1 MTPQQI
7 LCSPDG
13 GRIFNRSSGG
23 RSPDVHIHRDR
34 PSETLGPP
42 SAREFTKAS
51 MFFGQHRRWSVLT
64 LACYALLAGQV
75 ASTPSAQASPIYIES
90 GGTTL
95 YVVDSDS
102 GASTL
107 VGTYGVK
114 GVVAQAFSPDGTLY
128 AISNA
133 SLSTL
138 GQLATVDIQ
147 HTGAATP
154 IGSPA
159 GVPLEAMAFGPDGT
173 LYAGSFNTNNLYT
186 INVSTGA
193 ATLVGALGFRGIMDM
208 VWDPADSTMYAI
220 ASNCAVSSLYSINLA
235 SAAGTLVTGIPS
247 DNCLMA
253 LAVDSENRLLATDFA
268 VASPLFQ
275 IDPATGN
282 LTNLGNTGLVHTM
295 GAAAAPVPEP
305 SSVLLFGT
313 GLIGLAGI
321 VRRRWASE
329 LHALGTPEYFA
340 VPDSGRVG
348 ARSSSARTTPVG
360 TTGQRMWTQS
370 PAR

>member
-1 MTPQQI
+1 M
-7 LCSPDG
+7 
-13 GRIFNRSSGG
+13 FSGQ
-23 RSPDVHIHRDR
+23 R
-34 PSETLGPP
+34 
-42 SAREFTKAS
+42 
-51 MFFGQHRRWSVLT
+51 RRWSVLT
-64 LACYALLAGQV
+64 LGCVTVLAGLV
-75 ASTPSAQASPIYIES
+75 ASTPSAQAGPIYIES

-95 YVVDSDS
+95 YVVDSNT

-107 VGTYGVK
+107 VGTYGVT
-114 GVVAQAFSPDGTLY
+114 GVLAQAFSPDGTLY
-128 AISNA
+128 AIFKAGSA
-133 SLSTL
+133 SA
-138 GQLATVDIQ
+138 QLATVDI

-159 GVPLEAMAFGPDGT
+159 GVPLEAMAFAPDGT
-173 LYAGSFNTNNLYT
+173 LYAGNFNTNNLYK

-193 ATLVGALGFRGIMDM
+193 PTVVGALGFTGIMDM
-208 VWDPADSTMYAI
+208 AWDPANSTMYAI
-220 ASNCAVSSLYSINLA
+220 ASLCAGSSLYSINLA
-235 SAAGTLVTGIPS
+235 SAAGTLVTAIPS

-253 LAVDSENRLLATDFA
+253 LAVDSANRLLATDFA
-268 VASPLFQ
+268 SASPLFQ

-282 LTNLGNTGLVHTM
+282 LTNLGNTGLVSTM

-340 VPDSGRVG
+340 APDSGGVG
-348 ARSSSARTTPVG
+348 ARSSSARTAPVG
-360 TTGQRMWTQS
+360 TTAQRIWTQS
-370 PAR
+370 PER